1 MTDHKVGD
9 RVQLKATNMH
19 YGSQNYGGP
28 GEVVRDTVDGYLIVA
43 FDNSGSVGGFR
54 PGEIEPEQKPMR
66 TRAEVEA
73 ELARLVELSSDKIA
87 FMANR
92 QSALRW
98 VLNND

>member
-66 TRAEVEA
+66 TRAEIEA
-73 ELARLVELSSDKIA
+73 KIGA
-87 FMANR
+87 TEGASNYKFGFR
-92 QSALRW
+92 EALEW
-98 VLNND
+98 VLND